1 MTEAMRGV
9 ASLQTT
15 LYRHF
20 NADGVL
26 LYVGI
31 SLSALYRLS
40 QHADH
45 SEWYNEISKVEMEHF
60 CDRPSAMVAER
71 KAVISE
77 GPLHNIHH
85 KKKPNK
91 TRYQEYVEQSRDEM
105 VARVVFK
112 PVYNMD
118 EVGAVIGGL
127 RKSALLR
134 LMDAGQLGYFLV
146 PSSRPK
152 CKPKRY
158 VSGWQVIE
166 YLENA
171 RTHHLQSPNNGSM
184 LKKEGASL

>member
-1 MTEAMRGV
+1 MSGV

-20 NADGVL
+20 NVDGVL
-26 LYVGI
+26 LYVGV
-31 SLSALYRLS
+31 SLSAIHRLS

-45 SEWYNEISKVEMEHF
+45 SKWYNEISKVEMEHF

-91 TRYQEYVEQSRDEM
+91 TRYQEYAEQSRDDM
-105 VARVVFK
+105 TGRVVFQ
-112 PVYNMD
+112 PVYTLD
-118 EVGAVIGGL
+118 EVAYVLGGI

-134 LMDAGQLGYFLV
+134 LMDAGELGYFLV
-146 PSSRPK
+146 PSTRLDR
-152 CKPKRY
+152 KPKRY
-158 VSGWQVIE
+158 VSGWHVID

-171 RTHHLQSPNNGSM
+171 SRRN
-184 LKKEGASL
+184 